1 MKDSRRYLTKS
12 RFKEGL
18 ECRTKLFYCN
28 NPEYNDSNNEDSF
41 LEALAEGGFQVG
53 EIAKF
58 LVSDDPY
65 KDDISI
71 DTLDYDLALLKTN
84 KKLEKDKVSIAEAA
98 FKYNNFFIRVDLLE
112 KHGKTLKIYEVKAK
126 SWGDSEETNP
136 Y

>member
-1 MKDSRRYLTKS
+1 MKDSRLYLTKS

-18 ECRTKLFYCN
+18 ECKTKLYYCN
-28 NPEYNDSNNEDSF
+28 NPEYNDLNKEDSF

-71 DTLDYDLALLKTN
+71 DTDYDLALLKQT
-84 KKLEKDKVSIAEAA
+84 
-98 FKYNNFFIRVDLLE
+98 
-112 KHGKTLKIYEVKAK
+112 K
-126 SWGDSEETNP
+126 SWKERFLLP
-136 Y
+136 CFLIQ